1 MSASALP
8 QITLDQ
14 AKLLVELLENGEQ
27 EQANELLLQISS
39 DEQSELFAEVG
50 KLTRQLHDSLKNFE
64 LDDKLSSLT
73 QESLPDAKQRLNYV
87 MEMTEQAANK
97 TMDAIEAS
105 LPLADKL
112 NDEINN
118 LKPSWDRLMSRDLKL
133 GEFKTLCRELDDF
146 IQGTQKDTQQLHSL
160 MTQVLMAQDYQDL
173 TGQVIR
179 RVIELVREVEDS
191 LIYML
196 TVFGSPVETSK
207 EVNEKNTI
215 VAEVSST
222 ELGQVAEGPII
233 DAAER
238 DDVVSGQDEVDDLL
252 SSLGF

>member
-14 AKLLVELLENGEQ
+14 AKQLVELLENGEQ

-64 LDDKLSSLT
+64 LDDKLSALT

-118 LKPSWDRLMSRDLKL
+118 LKPSWDRLMSRNLKL

-196 TVFGSPVETSK
+196 TVFGSPVEASK
-207 EVNEKNTI
+207 EVKEKNTI

-222 ELGQVAEGPII
+222 ELDQVAEGPII

>member
-1 MSASALP
+1 MSTSALP

-14 AKLLVELLENGEQ
+14 AKQLVELLENGEQ

-64 LDDKLSSLT
+64 LDDKIASLT

-112 NDEINN
+112 NDEISN

-222 ELGQVAEGPII
+222 ELDQVAEGPII